1 MTREEAKEYV
11 RNNPRYYLQPDKT
24 GKGYI
29 CPICGS
35 GSGKN
40 GTGITTKDGIHFTC
54 WGAGSCFK
62 NADIID
68 IIGLQYGLTDSSKFD
83 KAYSIYNI
91 QLEDSSKRATARED
105 FSPEPEQNQPKTE
118 RITQQNLHNSNYT
131 TKVTQQAEEPDYS
144 SFYLEANKNLAK
156 TDYLQKRGISFEVA
170 NRFQLGYVENY
181 RAHNKLCWG
190 WNCLIIPTSKS
201 SYQIRNTDPKAE
213 HNQRYKKWGKAHLF
227 NIEAIETA
235 DKPIFITEGELD
247 ALSII
252 EAGGVA
258 VGLGSKGSYK
268 DFLTYI
274 GLVKPKQPLIPALD
288 HDKAAKEDTQK
299 LIKGLQELSLPF
311 YEYDILGENKDPN
324 EALTHNREDFTAK
337 IQEAYRQQEAK
348 LEAQLEAEREL
359 IKRESVFY
367 SFQGFLN
374 NINKNTSSCIPTGFA
389 ELDNQLDGGL
399 YAGLYV
405 IGAISSLG
413 KTTFC
418 LQIADQIA
426 RAGHDVL
433 IFSLEMGKYE
443 LMAKSVSRL
452 TFTLNGCKK
461 DEAKT
466 IRGVLTW
473 GTYPYHK
480 EQEKKLFDKAKEEY
494 LNNISENLFITEGL
508 GDIGVVEIREKVEKY
523 MRAYKKAPVVLIDYL
538 QILKPLD
545 MRATDKQ
552 NTDIAVSAL
561 KRLSRDKNI
570 PILAISSFNRESY
583 TEPVNLTSYK
593 ESGAIEYS
601 SDVLIGLQYEGMDW
615 QKDDKGKYED
625 KDKRKGRVKNL
636 FKENDTKG
644 KKGEAVKIELKLLKN
659 RNGSRGG
666 CNMYYYPMFNYF
678 TESLGFEPV
687 EDEDTEEEQE
697 PFFSGF

>member
-1 MTREEAKEYV
+1 MNREEAREYIV
-11 RNNPRYYLQPDKT
+11 NNPRKYLQPDKA
-24 GKGYI
+24 GSGFI

-40 GTGITTKDGIHFTC
+40 GTGITTKDGVHFTC
-54 WGAGSCFK
+54 WGAGSCYK
-62 NADIID
+62 NADILD
-68 IIGLQYGLTDSSKFD
+68 IIGLEYGLTDYNSKLE
-83 KAYSIYNI
+83 KACMLYNI
-91 QLEDSSKRATARED
+91 QLEDSPKRATARED
-105 FSPEPEQNQPKTE
+105 FSSEPEQNQPKIE

-144 SFYLEANKNLAK
+144 SFFLEANKNLAK

-181 RAHNKLCWG
+181 RAHNRGCWG

-213 HNQRYKKWGKAHLF
+213 HNQRYKKWGKAHIF

-288 HDKAAKEDTQK
+288 NEKAAEEDTQK

-324 EALTHNREDFTAK
+324 EALTRNREDFTAK

-359 IKRESVFY
+359 VKRESVFD
-367 SFQGFLN
+367 SFQDFQYF
-374 NINKNTSSCIPTGFA
+374 IKNSRASYIPTGFA
-389 ELDNQLDGGL
+389 ELDNKLDGGL

-405 IGAISSLG
+405 VGAISSLG

-433 IFSLEMGKYE
+433 IFSLEMAKYE

-452 TFTLNGCKK
+452 TFKLDDSSHNN
-461 DEAKT
+461 AKT
-466 IRGVLTW
+466 TRGILT
-473 GTYPYHK
+473 GNFYKYYK
-480 EQEKKLFDKAKEEY
+480 EPELKLIEQAKAEY
-494 LNNISENLFITEGL
+494 LNNIAEHIYITEGM
-508 GDIGVVEIREKVEKY
+508 GDVDIELIESKIKRHTRVMGKP
-523 MRAYKKAPVVLIDYL
+523 PVVLIDYL
-538 QILKPLD
+538 QIIKPAE

-552 NTDIAVSAL
+552 NTDIAVTAL
-561 KRLSRDKNI
+561 KRLSRDYCI
-570 PILAISSFNRESY
+570 PILAISSFNRDNY
-583 TEPVNLTSYK
+583 TEPVNLASFK
-593 ESGAIEYS
+593 ESGAVEYS
-601 SDVLIGLQYEGMDW
+601 SDVLIGLQYEGMDY
-615 QKDDKGKYED
+615 Q
-625 KDKRKGRVKNL
+625 
-636 FKENDTKG
+636 
-644 KKGEAVKIELKLLKN
+644 KGEKDQARKTRLKELASLNEERGKAGQAQNIELKLLKN
-659 RNGSRGG
+659 RNGSKGR
-666 CNMYYYPMFNYF
+666 CKLYFYSKFNYF
-678 TESLGFEPV
+678 TESLGFEQV